1 MSMKAKRKNEKKEEE
16 KWEGERDKGVCTQTQ
31 TH

>member
-1 MSMKAKRKNEKKEEE
+1 MSMKAKRKNEKKEE